1 MTALNL
7 ASSDGSWAN
16 KFPEW
21 EVRCKGRG
29 SCLCPKLLYPKLP
42 IEGNEVISEKN
53 EVKRLREKNLEKNQ
67 AYRYRKINPV
77 VFIELLLYFALGS
90 EPFVLRYFVERME
103 NGKTRE
109 PAIQTC
115 KVNNTLVEYNIL
127 QYICKQYSCSYLL
140 INSSTLGNIFQWY
153 GF

>member
-1 MTALNL
+1 M
-7 ASSDGSWAN
+7 SSAGSDCFEFGFDGSWAN

-67 AYRYRKINPV
+67 AYRYRKINP
-77 VFIELLLYFALGS
+77 GT
-90 EPFVLRYFVERME
+90 ERL
-103 NGKTRE
+103 
-109 PAIQTC
+109 IQ
-115 KVNNTLVEYNIL
+115 
-127 QYICKQYSCSYLL
+127 
-140 INSSTLGNIFQWY
+140 
-153 GF
+153 